1 MINKKRMT
9 IIVPVYNEIDNLK
22 RIEKTF
28 EEYLQQSDTASQVL
42 FVDDGST
49 DCSLDA
55 IVEICKKPE
64 FAYLKFDNNS
74 F

>member
-1 MINKKRMT
+1 MITKNRMT

-49 DCSLDA
+49 DGSLDA
-55 IVEICKKPE
+55 IVDIFK
-64 FAYLKFDNNS
+64 
-74 F
+74 